1 MARPTKRG
9 LTSEGGSMSKRERE
23 SVGVGVG
30 RACWP
35 EHIMTK
41 LNSK

>member
-9 LTSEGGSMSKRERE
+9 LTSEGGSMGERE
-23 SVGVGVG
+23 GVWGVG